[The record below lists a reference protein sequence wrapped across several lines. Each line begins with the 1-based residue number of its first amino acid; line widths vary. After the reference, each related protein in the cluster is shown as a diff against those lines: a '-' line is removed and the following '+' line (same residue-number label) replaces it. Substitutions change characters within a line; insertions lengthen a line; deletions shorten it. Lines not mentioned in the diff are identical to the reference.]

1 MGVPFADFLAPGLIV
16 MGMIQNAFAN
26 SSFSLLAGK
35 IQGTIIDLLMPPL
48 SSAELMIGIVGAAVT
63 RALMVGGALAL
74 AMWLWPGVS
83 LPIAHPWAIAW
94 FGLMGALFLSFMG
107 LVTSLWGEKFDHNA
121 AITNFIVAPLS
132 LLLLA
137 CLYLLGRNL
146 YESRNVRFSAEEM
159 GMLDSLVA
167 GLSKTQARHL
177 IDQGMWLSGK
187 EGDVLT
193 REGEPVNHLYYL
205 AEGEA
210 RVMSSGAKVGICR
223 AGDLVGELTVLSGE
237 VASATVILNGPARFW
252 CAPAEDLR
260 PYVEA
265 HEDIRRAIEHGFAAA
280 LKAKLRASNRTI
292 AEAGRAAPP
301 G

>member
-1 MGVPFADFLAPGLIV
+1 MRLPPADALLLHLSYAL
-16 MGMIQNAFAN
+16 
-26 SSFSLLAGK
+26 LLAAVLVARPFTLRLLIALAAASGLARALW
-35 IQGTIIDLLMPPL
+35 IGDLA
-48 SSAELMIGIVGAAVT
+48 SSAW
-63 RALMVGGALAL
+63 LA
-74 AMWLWPGVS
+74 
-83 LPIAHPWAIAW
+83 
-94 FGLMGALFLSFMG
+94 
-107 LVTSLWGEKFDHNA
+107 
-121 AITNFIVAPLS
+121 

-146 YESRNVRFSAEEM
+146 YESRDVRFSPEEK

-177 IDQGMWLSGK
+177 IDQGMWLNGK

-193 REGEPVNHLYYL
+193 REGEPVEHLYYL

-210 RVMSSGAKVGICR
+210 RVMSSGTQVGTCR

-237 VASATVILNGPARFW
+237 VASATVVLKGPARFW
-252 CAPAEDLR
+252 CAPADDLR

-265 HEDIRRAIEHGFAAA
+265 HEDIRRAVEHGFATA

-292 AEAGRAAPP
+292 AEAGGVTRA

>member
-1 MGVPFADFLAPGLIV
+1 
-16 MGMIQNAFAN
+16 
-26 SSFSLLAGK
+26 
-35 IQGTIIDLLMPPL
+35 MPPADALLHL
-48 SSAELMIGIVGAAVT
+48 SYALLVAAVLVARPFT
-63 RALMVGGALAL
+63 LRLLISLAALSGLGRAL
-74 AMWLWPGVS
+74 WLGD
-83 LPIAHPWAIAW
+83 LPSAIW
-94 FGLMGALFLSFMG
+94 
-107 LVTSLWGEKFDHNA
+107 
-121 AITNFIVAPLS
+121 LS